1 VSATAPV
8 AGLDLRGPRTH
19 PSQAQDAV
27 SRERPRVRV
36 ATFAAL
42 GLYGLLRWATLLTP
56 APGWRLLGLF
66 LIASLFVAAGP
77 WLRTLGGPLC
87 LFAAVLAALG
97 AFAISGVALAWVVH
111 LRVAVTADQIGN
123 GLSALP
129 GVLVPYSGVND
140 AVRLVTLLG
149 AGVLLMD
156 AALVLAFAPAACG
169 DLRRVAAALP
179 LTALAVIPS
188 TLVRPQLPYL
198 QGLVLFALLAAFM
211 WGERMPRHAVGD
223 ALVLTALVGVLAM
236 IAAPSLDQHKP
247 WLNYRAWTN
256 TFAPAHIDVFNWTQ
270 TYGPLKW
277 PRSGHE
283 VLEVRAKQPDYW
295 KAENLD
301 VFNGLGWTEGPVTA
315 GAQIPSPAATAAAR
329 WTQKLTV
336 TIEGMETTDVIAA
349 GSASQPASLP
359 GGAVPGIS
367 AGTWTAGQPLGPGS
381 SYQVSTYSP
390 RPTAAELTDDTG
402 PYPNQALAD
411 YRSIEL
417 PKTAISL
424 GPPPEVQFAP
434 FHSGLPV
441 QSVIGAYGAG
451 GDAVA
456 EGSPYAGAFALAR
469 GLAGKA
475 TTPYAFVLG
484 VERYLSVSNG
494 FRYNQNPPLSPY
506 PLESFL
512 FTDKIGYCQ
521 QFSGAMALLLRMG
534 GLPARVASGF
544 TSGSYDAATREWL
557 VSDLDAHAWV
567 EVWFPRYGWVR
578 FDPTPATAPAR
589 AGTAALP
596 LLPALRD
603 EPKTVA
609 HAPRRDTAP
618 ARVQPTS
625 THQTR
630 GGRGVGPTVVVVAAL
645 LALMLGLAVLAW
657 LGRRLRPEP
666 TDERLV
672 AELER
677 ALARCGRPVGDGVT
691 LASLEYRFRSSPGAA
706 GYIRTIRLARFG
718 GEAGLPSLAER
729 RALRTQLG
737 LGLGTI
743 GRLRALWALP
753 PWRTFRTK
761 TKTKTFGRFV
771 HSD

>member
-1 VSATAPV
+1 MSATAPA
-8 AGLDLRGPRTH
+8 AGLDLRARHAG

-27 SRERPRVRV
+27 ARERPRVRV

-42 GLYGLLRWATLLTP
+42 GLYGVLRWATLLTP

-66 LIASLFVAAGP
+66 LIASLLVASGP
-77 WLRTLGGPLC
+77 WLRTLGGPASVL
-87 LFAAVLAALG
+87 AVVIAVLAA
-97 AFAISGVALAWVVH
+97 FAMSGVPLAWVAHV
-111 LRVAVTADQIGN
+111 RVAVTADQIGN

-129 GVLVPYSGVND
+129 VVLVPYSGVNES
-140 AVRLVTLLG
+140 VRLVTVLG
-149 AGVLLMD
+149 AAVLLMD
-156 AALVLAFAPAACG
+156 GALVLAFAPAACG
-169 DLRRVAAALP
+169 DLRRVVAALP

-188 TLVRPQLPYL
+188 TLVRPQLPYA
-198 QGLVLFALLAAFM
+198 QGLLLFALLAAFM
-211 WGERMPRHAVGD
+211 WGERVPRYAVAG
-223 ALVLTALVGVLAM
+223 ALTLAALAGVAAM
-236 IAAPSLDQHKP
+236 IAAPSLDPHKP

-256 TFAPAHIDVFNWTQ
+256 TFAPAHIDVFDWTQ
-270 TYGPLKW
+270 TYGPLNW

-301 VFNGLGWTEGPVTA
+301 VFNGFGWTEGPVIN
-315 GAQIPSPAATAAAR
+315 GAEIPPPAASAAAL

-336 TIEGMETTDVIAA
+336 TIQGMETTDVIAA
-349 GSASQPASLP
+349 GSASQPTSLP

-390 RPTAAELTDDTG
+390 RPTAAELSGDSG
-402 PYPNQALAD
+402 PYPDQALAD

-417 PKTAISL
+417 PKTALSL
-424 GPPPEVQFAP
+424 GPSPEVRFAP

-441 QSVIGAYGAG
+441 ESVIGAYGAG
-451 GDAVA
+451 GNAVV
-456 EGSPYAGAFALAR
+456 EDSPYADAFALAR
-469 GLAGKA
+469 ELAGRA

-484 VERYLSVSNG
+484 VERFLSVSNG
-494 FRYNQNPPLSPY
+494 FSYNQNPPVSTY
-506 PLESFL
+506 PLMSFL
-512 FTDKIGYCQ
+512 FTSKTGYCQ

-534 GLPARVASGF
+534 GLPARVGTGF
-544 TSGSYDAATREWL
+544 TSGTYDKATRAWV

-589 AGTAALP
+589 AGTAAPP

-603 EPKTVA
+603 EPKTVP

-618 ARVQPTS
+618 ASVQPTS
-625 THQTR
+625 THHGR
-630 GGRGVGPTVVVVAAL
+630 GGGHGLGRWAIGLAAL
-645 LALMLGLAVLAW
+645 LALMLMLAVVVWRAGW
-657 LGRRLRPEP
+657 RRPAP

-691 LASLEYRFRSSPGAA
+691 LAALEYRFRSSPAAA

-718 GEAGLPSLAER
+718 GEGELPSLAQR
-729 RALRTQLG
+729 RALRAQLG
-737 LGLGTI
+737 VGLGTI

-753 PWRTFRTK
+753 PRLRSMTK
-761 TKTKTFGRFV
+761 TPGRFV